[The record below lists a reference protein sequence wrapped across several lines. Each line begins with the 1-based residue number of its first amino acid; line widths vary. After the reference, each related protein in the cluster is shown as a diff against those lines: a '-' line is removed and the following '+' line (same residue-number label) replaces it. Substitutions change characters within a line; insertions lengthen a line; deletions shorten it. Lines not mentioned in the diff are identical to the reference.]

1 MTNPTTPRSPK
12 RYKPV
17 WPPPNRDYFT
27 VRVMNSH
34 SLQNVSAVLWA
45 VHEKDDLFVGPSVRL
60 TSAVGRVQLDTQE
73 LAEQFCEHAREVL
86 SKRHG
91 DEIQLLVVSG
101 TAPTKISDRW
111 TREQSERARA
121 MLDGLKCGTR
131 R

>member
-1 MTNPTTPRSPK
+1 MTNPTTPRSTKP
-12 RYKPV
+12 YKAV

-34 SLQNVSAVLWA
+34 ALRNVSAVLWA

-73 LAEQFCEHAREVL
+73 LAAQFCEHAHEVL

-91 DEIQLLVVSG
+91 DEIRLAVVSG
-101 TAPTKISDRW
+101 MAPTKISHRW
-111 TREQSERARA
+111 TYEQSERVRA
-121 MLDGLKCGTR
+121 MLDGKAWS
-131 R
+131 